1 VVRMAEENATWGYR
15 RIQGALV
22 HLGHHIDATTV
33 RNILRRHHRYIVC
46 FPPWQA
52 SRAIGASRPEIKL
65 FAYFRYLAI
74 RRAAGF
80 AFVPIEGCLRHF
92 ARFATARGETSV
104 VATTAIAWVTLAPSE
119 A

>member
-33 RNILRRHHRYIVC
+33 RNILRRHHHYIVC

-52 SRAIGASRPEIKL
+52 SRAIVASRPEIKL
-65 FAYFRYLAI
+65 FAYI
-74 RRAAGF
+74 RMEDCLFPMACEKIWHQMAKGQAVKSASTAPRRCTRCRPRDWLIS
-80 AFVPIEGCLRHF
+80 AFTV
-92 ARFATARGETSV
+92 
-104 VATTAIAWVTLAPSE
+104 
-119 A
+119 